1 MAMAMAMASRYASQ
15 RSKASSQRVQC
26 EQSGEKLMI
35 RPISCNS
42 GATRCGSYDPVHHP
56 RLSFTD
62 AVAKF
67 CTGIDTPRAFLERC
81 LQVYFER
88 EPEVRAFAYINI
100 EGARRAADAS
110 TRRYQLG
117 QQMSPVDGCPVAFK
131 DTIET
136 VDMPTQ
142 QNSALFTGW
151 IGNRDAACVWALRNE
166 GAIILGKTQVPELA
180 LGQPPPTRNPFDTRR
195 TAGGSSSGSGASVGA
210 GMVPVAIG
218 NQTMGSL
225 IRPASFN
232 ANYGFKPTWG
242 ALNVGGMHPL
252 APSLDH
258 IGPMASTLTDMWLIA
273 QRISYCAGGHNG
285 HPGLMGGPELPPA
298 VKPRRLLHLQT
309 RGWSEIDATTQEA
322 FDGVKQQ
329 LLSAGV
335 EMIDASSNAEL
346 AELERMLLSCDDVAT
361 AICMYELRWPV
372 AAYGQAHG
380 NEFLGDAVRARLEI
394 GLRMTPQDY
403 RTALHER
410 DEIRRQ
416 VVSLAAGTDG
426 FITLASSG
434 PAPLLEVSEPSLQ
447 EGRQAKENP
456 LDGGASAHLATGSRS
471 FLSPWSMVGG
481 PALSLPWMA
490 VDGMPLGVQ
499 LMGVADSDC
508 DLVGVAR
515 GAAGI

>member
-1 MAMAMAMASRYASQ
+1 
-15 RSKASSQRVQC
+15 
-26 EQSGEKLMI
+26 MI
-35 RPISCNS
+35 QPVSCNS
-42 GATRCGSYDPVHHP
+42 AVTPRGSYDPVHHP
-56 RLSFTD
+56 RLSFNN
-62 AVAKF
+62 AVASF
-67 CTGIDTPRAFLERC
+67 RAGSDTPRAFLERC
-81 LQVYFER
+81 LQAYHAQEAQ
-88 EPEVRAFAYINI
+88 VRAFAYINI
-100 EGARRAADAS
+100 EAARRAADAS
-110 TRRYQLG
+110 TRRYQQG
-117 QQMSPVDGCPVAFK
+117 QPLSPVDGCPVAFK

-142 QNSALFTGW
+142 QNSALFAGW
-151 IGNRDAACVWALRNE
+151 IGKRDAACVWALRNE
-166 GAIILGKTQVPELA
+166 GATILGKTQVPELA

-258 IGPMASTLTDMWLIA
+258 IGPMAATLADMWLIA
-273 QRISYCAGGHNG
+273 QRISFVAGGHNG
-285 HPGLMGGPELPPA
+285 HPGLLGGPELPPA

-309 RGWSEIDATTQEA
+309 LGWSEIDDATRSA
-322 FDGVKQQ
+322 FEGVKQQ
-329 LLSAGV
+329 LLRAGV
-335 EMIDASSNAEL
+335 DVVDASNNPDL
-346 AELERMLLSCDDVAT
+346 AELERLLLPCDDIAT

-372 AAYGQAHG
+372 AAYAQAQG
-380 NEFLGDAVRARLEI
+380 EQFLGAAVRARLEI
-394 GLRMTPQDY
+394 GLRMTPDDY
-403 RTALHER
+403 RNALHKR

-416 VVSLAAGTDG
+416 VASVAADADG

-434 PAPLLEVSEPSLQ
+434 PAPLLELSNSATQ
-447 EGRQAKENP
+447 DDRQPKANQ

-490 VDGMPLGVQ
+490 VDGMPVGVQ
-499 LMGVADSDC
+499 LMGVADRDFN
-508 DLVGVAR
+508 LVGVAR
-515 GAAGI
+515 WADGND

>member
-1 MAMAMAMASRYASQ
+1 MIQ
-15 RSKASSQRVQC
+15 R
-26 EQSGEKLMI
+26 
-35 RPISCNS
+35 ISCNS
-42 GATRCGSYDPVHHP
+42 DATQVGSYDPQSHR

-62 AVAKF
+62 AIAAF
-67 CTGIDTPRAFLERC
+67 CAGTDTPRAFLERC
-81 LQVYFER
+81 LQIYHER
-88 EPEVRAFAYINI
+88 EPEVRAFAFINI

-117 QQMSPVDGCPVAFK
+117 QQLSPVDGCPVAFK

-136 VDMPTQ
+136 RDMPTQ

-252 APSLDH
+252 APSMDH
-258 IGPMASTLTDMWLIA
+258 IGPMAATLPDMWLIA

-285 HPGLMGGPELPPA
+285 HPGLMGGPELPRA

-309 RGWSEIDATTQEA
+309 RGWSEIDATTHEA

-329 LLSAGV
+329 LLHADV
-335 EMIDASSNAEL
+335 EIIDASSNAEL
-346 AELERMLLSCDDVAT
+346 AELERLLLSCDDVAT

-372 AAYGQAHG
+372 AAYRQANG
-380 NEFLGDAVRARLEI
+380 DEFLGDAVRARLEI
-394 GLRMTPQDY
+394 GLRMTPDDY
-403 RTALHER
+403 RIALQKR
-410 DEIRRQ
+410 DEIRRK
-416 VVSLAAGTDG
+416 VVSLAIGTDG

-434 PAPLLEVSEPSLQ
+434 PAPLLEVSESASQ
-447 EGRQAKENP
+447 EGSQTEASQP
-456 LDGGASAHLATGSRS
+456 GSGASAHLATGSRS

-499 LMGVADSDC
+499 LMGVTDSDYH
-508 DLVGVAR
+508 LVGVAR
-515 GAAGI
+515 WADEI